1 MIETFE
7 FKGKDFKAVLE
18 SGEWKIGLLR
28 SSERF
33 SSFKAMERHLL
44 TDEVFVL
51 LKGRATLYAK
61 DENDETLKLKMK
73 KQSVYNIPK
82 GVWHHIKVRHN
93 ATVLVVE
100 NRNTSKENTERRNI
114 NEHS

>member
-1 MIETFE
+1 MIEIFE
-7 FKGKDFKAVLE
+7 FKGEDFKAVLE

-33 SSFKAMERHLL
+33 SSFKVMERHLL

-51 LKGRATLYAK
+51 LNGRATLYVK
-61 DENDETLKLKMK
+61 DENDKTLKLKMK

-82 GVWHHIKVRHN
+82 GVWHHIKVSRN